1 MPARLL
7 CTLLLA
13 ACGSLVP
20 SLRLAAD
27 EGETPDLKPLHAA
40 VQKLVIKHYPKAEV
54 TLADG
59 KIHFEYKTRTFL
71 IHEPTLLGEWQDAHE
86 ELGPNKGGIV
96 GDIQYQPGP
105 YMGMAAVPQTFD
117 KRYYM
122 LLLTAPSSKGLVAHL
137 WVNLKYP
144 RNAPEEFVKEFKEL
158 VDEFEKYVPSP

>member
-13 ACGSLVP
+13 ACGSLTP

-27 EGETPDLKPLHAA
+27 EGETPDLKKLHTA
-40 VQKLVIKHYPKAEV
+40 VKKLVTKHYPKAEV
-54 TLADG
+54 TLEGG
-59 KIHFEYKTRTFL
+59 KIHFEHKARKFMV
-71 IHEPTLLGEWQDAHE
+71 HEPTLLGEWQDAFE

-96 GDIQYQPGP
+96 GDIEYQPGP

-137 WVNLKYP
+137 WVHLKYP
-144 RNAPEEFVKEFKEL
+144 RNAPAEFVKDFETL
-158 VDEFEKYVPSP
+158 VGEFEKYVAP